1 MNFVINKWRKNK
13 MSFIWQ
19 PKSESNFHERVSFSL
34 RGGWVPVLQL
44 AITLVAG
51 STLALAI
58 LLLGW

>member
-1 MNFVINKWRKNK
+1 

-19 PKSESNFHERVSFSL
+19 PKSETNFHERVTFSL
-34 RGGWVPVLQL
+34 RGGWVPVFQL
-44 AITLVAG
+44 AIVLVAG